1 MKIDTELL
9 ISMAEANQNFSRV
22 VRMVDEND
30 VAVILKNNKPRYV
43 VIDFN
48 RYEQIQ
54 TELDKIA
61 GIKPIPR
68 RVIPSET
75 VVMEDNTI
83 LEAVALGAEL
93 GKLSCSYLQRK
104 LCIGFMKASMIID
117 KLEELG
123 YITEQNGSKPR
134 SITFNPEEVD
144 EIIEKL
150 KREGVNLL

>member
-54 TELDKIA
+54 AELDKIA

-68 RVIPSET
+68 KVIPSET